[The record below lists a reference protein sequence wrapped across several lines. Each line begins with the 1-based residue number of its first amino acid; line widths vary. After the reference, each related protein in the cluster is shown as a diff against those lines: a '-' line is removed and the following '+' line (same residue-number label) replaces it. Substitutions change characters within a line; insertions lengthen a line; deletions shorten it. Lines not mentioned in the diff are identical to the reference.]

1 MEVSKT
7 SLRDMCSEYF
17 NERRCIE
24 KDLRHRSIDGSCNN
38 LIHSYLG
45 KATTAYK
52 RLLFPDYVDGNM
64 S

>member
-1 MEVSKT
+1 
-7 SLRDMCSEYF
+7 MCSEYF
-17 NERRCIE
+17 KERQCIE
-24 KDLRHRSIDGSCNN
+24 RDLKYRSLDGSCNN
-38 LIHSYLG
+38 FMYTYLG